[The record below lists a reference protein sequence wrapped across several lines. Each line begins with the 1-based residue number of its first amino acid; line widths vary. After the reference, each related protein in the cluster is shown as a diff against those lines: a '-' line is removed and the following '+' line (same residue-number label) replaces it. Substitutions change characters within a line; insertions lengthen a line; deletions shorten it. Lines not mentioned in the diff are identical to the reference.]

1 MLSEIAVAR
10 IGRVYKSR
18 SEKLPLPLGEG
29 WVRAWASV
37 SRVGSEARTRR
48 VNTTPEQ
55 TALELKGTNGARE
68 PTPDVASPAIRDRLF
83 RLAYRLLWNH
93 DDAEDAVQNVLA
105 AALTKGGQL
114 RDGDKWWPWI
124 ESWFANVIGWAGA
137 SPFAEGTKR
146 NTRRCCDPPPKR
158 RVMPTTSRCWSGSS
172 SASSPDGSAKCSS
185 FDILKKCPTT
195 RLPWCFRCHP
205 LPLAYTLRR
214 LGSGCWN
221 SSVKETPMGVAVRG
235 LVRE

>member
-1 MLSEIAVAR
+1 
-10 IGRVYKSR
+10 
-18 SEKLPLPLGEG
+18 
-29 WVRAWASV
+29 
-37 SRVGSEARTRR
+37 

-124 ESWFANVIGWAGA
+124 CRIVV
-137 SPFAEGTKR
+137 R
-146 NTRRCCDPPPKR
+146 QCH
-158 RVMPTTSRCWSGSS
+158 
-172 SASSPDGSAKCSS
+172 
-185 FDILKKCPTT
+185 
-195 RLPWCFRCHP
+195 RLGRGKS
-205 LPLAYTLRR
+205 LRR
-214 LGSGCWN
+214 RHEAKHATMLRPASEEAGDADDLK
-221 SSVKETPMGVAVRG
+221 V
-235 LVRE
+235 LVRELLGKLPRRQREVLVLRHFEEMPYDEIAVVLSMSPSTARVHAQAARERMLELISQRNPNGGSRPGPG